1 MLSTEDKQQLIKDFQ
16 LKKDDT
22 GSTEVQVALLTERI
36 RGLTDHLRRHHKDHA
51 TRRGLL
57 MLVGKRR
64 RLLRYLARENTP
76 KYREVIGKLGLR
88 R

>member
-16 LKKDDT
+16 LKKNDT
-22 GSTEVQVALLTERI
+22 GSSQVQVAILTERI

-64 RLLRYLARENTP
+64 RLLRYLARENTA

>member
-16 LKKDDT
+16 LKKNDT
-22 GSTEVQVALLTERI
+22 GSSQVQVALLTERI

-64 RLLRYLARENTP
+64 RLLRYLARENTA

>member
-1 MLSTEDKQQLIKDFQ
+1 MLSTEHKQRLIKDFQ
-16 LKKDDT
+16 LKAGDT

-36 RGLTDHLRRHHKDHA
+36 RGLTDHLRRHDKDHA